1 MIDFFSFS
9 FPNGPGASGAA
20 LPVQGWETAGTAPAE
35 VWTWRR
41 LHFPVESLAQLLKSL
56 PVDRDEQ
63 VQGAV
68 ESEVENG

>member
-41 LHFPVESLAQLLKSL
+41 LHFPVESLAQLLESL
-56 PVDRDEQ
+56 PVDRDG
-63 VQGAV
+63 QGRGV
-68 ESEVENG
+68 VGDE

>member
-20 LPVQGWETAGTAPAE
+20 LPVQGWETAGTAPVE

-41 LHFPVESLAQLLKSL
+41 LHFPVESLTRLLESL
-56 PVDRDEQ
+56 PLDRDEQ

-68 ESEVENG
+68 GDE

>member
-41 LHFPVESLAQLLKSL
+41 LHFPVESLAQLLESL
-56 PVDRDEQ
+56 PVNRDEQ
-63 VQGAV
+63 VREAM
-68 ESEVENG
+68 EDE